1 MDLRDRVLI
10 SLSLLILAVSFV
22 SGSAILKVHHK
33 FAGRGRP
40 LSEFKAHDNLRHGRI
55 LGAVDLPL
63 GGIGL
68 PSKAGLYYAE
78 IGIGTPPKSYYVQVD
93 TGSDI
98 LWVNCIECKQ
108 CPKKSDLGI
117 HLTLYN
123 PKDSTSG
130 SLVTCDQPFCSSTSD
145 GQIPGCNQDV
155 LCQYSVFYGDGSTTS
170 GYYVKDFVQ
179 YGQVS
184 GNLQTIKANASVVF
198 GCGAQQS
205 GDLGS
210 SGEAVDGILGF
221 GQSNSSMISQMA
233 SSGKVKKMFAHCLD
247 SVNGGGIFAIGNVVQ
262 PKMKMTPL
270 VPNQPH
276 YNVILKAIEVKGNVL
291 QLPSDL
297 FETGDKRG
305 TIIDS
310 GTTLAYL
317 PETAYNPLVNEIMS
331 SQSNLQLS
339 KVEDFL
345 CFQYTGSVDDGFPSI
360 TFHFENSLSLMV
372 YAHEYLFQI
381 SDDRWCVGW
390 QNSGLQPKDGKDMTI
405 LGDLVLSN
413 KLVFY
418 DLENQTIGW
427 AEYNCSSSI
436 KVQDEKTGSV
446 YSVSAHNINSSCSLE
461 MGSFTFLLLLTAALL
476 NLIY

>member
-270 VPNQPH
+270 VPNH
-276 YNVILKAIEVKGNVL
+276 
-291 QLPSDL
+291 
-297 FETGDKRG
+297 
-305 TIIDS
+305 
-310 GTTLAYL
+310 
-317 PETAYNPLVNEIMS
+317 
-331 SQSNLQLS
+331 
-339 KVEDFL
+339 
-345 CFQYTGSVDDGFPSI
+345 VDDGFPSI